1 MSRTV
6 TQGHLVLVCPDR
18 PYELAPDSEQAIVTE
33 DGKPTLLMAGDE
45 RHTLS
50 AATAQAFVGKRVGGR
65 HVLRGVRVAKRTV
78 MKCQGVDDVSLA
90 AGTWYVVE
98 A

>member
-1 MSRTV
+1 MSRTI
-6 TQGHLVLVCPDR
+6 TQGHLILVCPDR
-18 PYELAPDSEQAIVTE
+18 PYELKPDSETPIVVE
-33 DGKPTLLMAGDE
+33 DGKPLLLMAGDE

-50 AATAQAFVGKRVGGR
+50 AATASAFVARRVGGR
-65 HVLRGVRVAKRTV
+65 HMLRGVRVAKRTV